1 MRDPF
6 KLFQREFDRRF
17 KRHEGKYD
25 YADFAF
31 ELFKEKEKIKKAA
44 TNVVRAYDAIEYA
57 L

>member
-17 KRHEGKYD
+17 KKYEGKYD
-25 YADFAF
+25 YIDFAF
-31 ELFKEKEKIKKAA
+31 ELFKEKTRIKETHVKHEKW
-44 TNVVRAYDAIEYA
+44 RDRIEYA